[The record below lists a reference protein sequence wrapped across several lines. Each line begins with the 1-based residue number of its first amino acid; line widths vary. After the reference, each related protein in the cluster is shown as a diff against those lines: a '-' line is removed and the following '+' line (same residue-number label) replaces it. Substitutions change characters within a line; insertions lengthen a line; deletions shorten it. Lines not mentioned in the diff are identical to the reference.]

1 MMPTRRTQ
9 EATPSPPQVKLAEY
23 TQYTDAQ
30 AAVDR
35 LSDEGFP
42 VRHVSI
48 VWSRL
53 RQVEYVTGRRTVATA
68 ARDGALSGLWFG
80 SFLGL
85 LLTLFV
91 ELDEDASAW
100 GLILTYAIVGAV
112 IGAAFTAFTHWSK
125 RGARDFSTMGRLDAE
140 AYEVWVHPD
149 HVAQAGGIL
158 GVGTSRPLDP
168 DATT

>member
-1 MMPTRRTQ
+1 MTQFQTPKPIETPTQ
-9 EATPSPPQVKLAEY
+9 SKLVEY
-23 TQYTDAQ
+23 TRYAEAQ
-30 AAVDR
+30 AAVDK

-80 SFLGL
+80 GFLGL
-85 LLTLFV
+85 LLTLFA
-91 ELDEDASAW
+91 ELDDGTNAW
-100 GLILTYAIVGAV
+100 GVVLTYAVVGAV
-112 IGAAFTAFTHWSK
+112 IGAAFMAFQHWSK

-140 AYEVWVHPD
+140 GFEVWVTNEHL
-149 HVAQAGGIL
+149 AQAAGIL
-158 GVGTSRPLDP
+158 GVSTSRPTDP
-168 DATT
+168 DTTA